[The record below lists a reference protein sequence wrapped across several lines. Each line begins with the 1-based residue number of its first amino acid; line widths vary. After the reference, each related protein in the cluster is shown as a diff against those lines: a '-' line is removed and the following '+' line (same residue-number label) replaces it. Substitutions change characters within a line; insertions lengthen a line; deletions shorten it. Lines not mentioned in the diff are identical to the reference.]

1 MCSIRLKHF
10 QYHFR
15 PQCTSV
21 TNRQTHDPSDKP
33 NHYHSRLKSGPA
45 NWKWL
50 RRQRSDCRRSD
61 VDARRDW
68 RHRNR
73 SDGFR
78 QFQPHHHLQDLQP
91 PATNITRLDVG
102 VGQFQL
108 SIYTAHNH
116 RTATNGWP
124 EHPACK
130 KISPPVMSRSFA
142 FSALEKKTHK
152 TKTKCVCVHHHQR
165 NQAQSEYKHSLT
177 FRIRHYMHLQCI
189 RL

>member
-33 NHYHSRLKSGPA
+33 NHYHTRLKSGPA
-45 NWKWL
+45 NWKRL

-116 RTATNGWP
+116 RTATNGWL

-130 KISPPVMSRSFA
+130 KISLPVMSRSLPSVLWHCWLGIRKSIRPVKNWMMRCWHGPA
-142 FSALEKKTHK
+142 DATATPL
-152 TKTKCVCVHHHQR
+152 
-165 NQAQSEYKHSLT
+165 SLASLKS
-177 FRIRHYMHLQCI
+177 ILV
-189 RL
+189 

>member
-33 NHYHSRLKSGPA
+33 NHYHTRLKSGPA
-45 NWKWL
+45 NWKRL

-108 SIYTAHNH
+108 SIYTHIITVQQLMGDRNIQPVKKSPLQLC
-116 RTATNGWP
+116 P
-124 EHPACK
+124 EVLP
-130 KISPPVMSRSFA
+130 SV
-142 FSALEKKTHK
+142 L
-152 TKTKCVCVHHHQR
+152 
-165 NQAQSEYKHSLT
+165 
-177 FRIRHYMHLQCI
+177 
-189 RL
+189 